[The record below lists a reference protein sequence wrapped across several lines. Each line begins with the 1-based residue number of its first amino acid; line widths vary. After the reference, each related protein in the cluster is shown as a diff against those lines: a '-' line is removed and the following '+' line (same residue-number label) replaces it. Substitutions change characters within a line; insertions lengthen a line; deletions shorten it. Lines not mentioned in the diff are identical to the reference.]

1 MKIPKYIKEHIEI
14 NNKLLSQADKHSQ
27 IVLEWYHR
35 RLEQLNADDS
45 DIPDEDFSEIKNNW
59 LDSGEINISAIET
72 NLKMLEE
79 EMPK

>member
-1 MKIPKYIKEHIEI
+1 MKIPKYIKEHIET

-45 DIPDEDFSEIKNNW
+45 EIPDEDF
-59 LDSGEINISAIET
+59 LR
-72 NLKMLEE
+72 
-79 EMPK
+79 

>member
-1 MKIPKYIKEHIEI
+1 MKIPKYIKEHIET

-35 RLEQLNADDS
+35 RLEQLNADDAE
-45 DIPDEDFSEIKNNW
+45 IPDEDFSEIKNNW
-59 LDSGEINISAIET
+59 LNNGEIDISAIET

-79 EMPK
+79 EIPK

>member
-1 MKIPKYIKEHIEI
+1 MKIPKYIKEHIET

-45 DIPDEDFSEIKNNW
+45 EIPDEDFSEIKTI
-59 LDSGEINISAIET
+59 G
-72 NLKMLEE
+72 
-79 EMPK
+79 